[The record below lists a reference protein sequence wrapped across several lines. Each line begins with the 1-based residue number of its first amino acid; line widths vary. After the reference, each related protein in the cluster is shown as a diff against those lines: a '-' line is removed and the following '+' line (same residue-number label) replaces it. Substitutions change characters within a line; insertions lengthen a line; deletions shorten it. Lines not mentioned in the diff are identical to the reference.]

1 MDYSDLLKKVHKI
14 EIKAKGLSRNVFS
27 GQYRSAFK
35 GRGMTF
41 SEVREYTYGDEVRD
55 IDWNVSARFNHPF
68 VKVYEEERELTIML
82 MIDVSASTGFG
93 SKSAL
98 KTQTITE
105 IAAILAFSAIMNND
119 KVGALLFS
127 DKVELFISPKKGTQ
141 HCLRIIRELLSFKP
155 TQSKTSFSSPF
166 AYISNVIKRRCTCFF
181 ITDALG
187 EFDKS
192 LDIFAS
198 KHDTCAI
205 IVNDKMEYEFPN
217 LGLVLM
223 EDLESKEKMWVD
235 TSSKQTRSLFAQ
247 AMQEQK
253 EKTESKLKK
262 LGIDYV
268 NVLTDSDY
276 TKSLIKLF
284 ANRERL

>member
-14 EIKAKGLSRNVFS
+14 EIKAKGLSRNIFS

-41 SEVREYTYGDEVRD
+41 SEVREYAYGDEVRD

-93 SKSAL
+93 SRNAL
-98 KTQTITE
+98 KKQTITE

-127 DKVELFISPKKGTQ
+127 DQVELFISPKKGTQ
-141 HCLRIIRELLSFKP
+141 HCLRIIRELLSFQPK
-155 TQSKTSFSSPF
+155 QSKTSFSGPF
-166 AYISNVIKRRCTCFF
+166 AYVNNVVKRRCTCFF

-192 LDIFAS
+192 LDIFTS

-205 IVNDKMEYEFPN
+205 IVNDKMEFS
-217 LGLVLM
+217 LADMGLVLM
-223 EDLESKEKMWVD
+223 EDLETKEKLWVD
-235 TSSKQTRSLFAQ
+235 TSNKQTRWLFAQ
-247 AMQEQK
+247 AMKQQK
-253 EKTESKLKK
+253 EKTELKFKK

-268 NVLTDSDY
+268 SVLTDSDY